1 MSEHNFRKN
10 KQRQEWNPHWLLKI
24 LYGVWYLAVAAVKIA
39 AGALATVLL
48 ICLVCIFVFVGILGN
63 YLQDDILPEANY
75 NLENA
80 ALDQTSF
87 VYYVDA
93 GGNIQQLQQIYTTAD
108 RQWASLDEIPEDLVN
123 AAVAIEDKRFYEHQG
138 VDWITTVKA
147 CANMFFGSGD
157 TFGGSTITQQLI
169 KNLTG
174 EDSVTVQRKVMEIFR
189 AQQFE
194 KKYDKDT
201 IMEWYLNTIYLGR
214 GCYGVRSAAAEY
226 FGKEIQ
232 MLTPAECASLISIT
246 NNPSIFN
253 PFSSTFDWDPG
264 DEAGLREM
272 TGKERNRVRQVNTLW
287 VMKEEGL
294 LSQED
299 YDAALNQE
307 MVFKS
312 GIADADKWTVCE
324 RSSCAYEGTASTFT
338 QQGST
343 YYCPVCGGST
353 ALAEDA
359 SQEVYSYFVDTVLE
373 DVASDLAELNGVDY
387 DALDKEGKKYW
398 SNIIQRGGFHIYST
412 LDMNVQNSIDAV
424 YTDLSQIP
432 TTRSKQ
438 QLQSGLVVI
447 DNRSGDLVGMAGGV
461 GEKTEHDGW
470 NIATDS
476 KLQTGSAQKP
486 LSVYAPAFEAGVIS
500 PATVVPDLPVSYSGG
515 AFPKNDSRTYSFS
528 RTIFSGITSSVNAV
542 SVRTL
547 RMIGYDYS
555 YRFTKDKF
563 RLSTLTDHYPTSSG
577 KVKSDLGDS
586 PLGMGALTVGATI
599 RDVSAAYAT
608 FANDGTWREARTYT
622 KVYDSLGNIIL
633 DNTQESEKILSDQ
646 SVNYMNYCL
655 QNAVTSGTGGAA
667 DFSGHNVAGKTGT
680 TSSNRDR
687 WFCGYTGYYT
697 AAVWCGYKQPEEIRL
712 TGNSQNP
719 AARLF
724 RKVMEPIHKGKSR
737 MALYSTSGMR
747 GYSVCLDSG
756 KRATEACEKD
766 VRSKNRIASAYAYS
780 GDGPSGTCDR
790 HVLVDYCTTGGG
802 VATEYCH
809 LFAEVDTVKIE
820 SVGLLQLTPDEV
832 DEINS
837 AYKYGLG
844 SEFRDN
850 RYVFYI
856 SENGTPMNWFGFN
869 GKANEG
875 IKAPYVVCPVHTKEA
890 WEEYEAS
897 QATEPPTEPPTEAPE
912 EPEEPQE
919 KPTEAPEEKPGE
931 KPTEAPTEKP
941 TEAPAEGD

>member
-1 MSEHNFRKN
+1 MSEFSNRKN

-24 LYGVWYLAVAAVKIA
+24 LYGAWYVAVAALKIA
-39 AGALATVLL
+39 AGALATVAL
-48 ICLVCIFVFVGILGN
+48 ICLVCVFVFVGILGN
-63 YLQDDILPEANY
+63 YLQDDILPESNY
-75 NLENA
+75 NLENVS
-80 ALDQTSF
+80 LDQTSF

-93 GGNIQQLQQIYTTAD
+93 SGNIQQLQQVYTTAD
-108 RQWASLDEIPEDLVN
+108 RQWASLDQIPEDLVN

-147 CANMFFGSGD
+147 CANMFFGGGD

-232 MLTPAECASLISIT
+232 MLTTAECASLISIT

-253 PFSSTFDWDPG
+253 PFSSTFEWDPG
-264 DEAGLREM
+264 DEEGRREM
-272 TGKERNRVRQVNTLW
+272 TGMERNRVRQVNTLW
-287 VMKEEGL
+287 VMREEEL
-294 LSQED
+294 ITQEE
-299 YDAALNQE
+299 YDAALAQE
-307 MVFKS
+307 MDFHS
-312 GIADADKWTVCE
+312 GIKDEDKWTVCE
-324 RSSCAYEGTASTFT
+324 RTGCSYEGIASSFV
-338 QQGST
+338 QQGSS
-343 YYCPVCGGST
+343 YVCPVCGGST
-353 ALAEDA
+353 TLAEDA

-373 DVASDLAELNGVDY
+373 DVARDLAASNSVDY
-387 DALDKEGKKYW
+387 DSLDKEGKKYW
-398 SNIIQRGGFHIYST
+398 NNIIQRGGFHIYTT
-412 LDMNVQNSIDAV
+412 LDMNVQNQIDKI

-438 QLQSGLVVI
+438 QLQSGIVVI
-447 DNRSGDLVGMAGGV
+447 DNRTGDIVGMAGGV

-476 KLQTGSAQKP
+476 TLQTGSAQKP

-500 PATVVPDLPVSYSGG
+500 PATVIPDLPVSYSGG
-515 AFPKNDSRTYSFS
+515 AYPKNDNRRYSYS
-528 RTIFSGITSSVNAV
+528 RTIFAGVTSSVNAV

-555 YRFTKDKF
+555 FRFTKDKF
-563 RLSTLTDHYPTSSG
+563 GLSTLTDHYETSSG
-577 KVKSDLGDS
+577 KVLNDLGDS

-599 RDVSAAYAT
+599 RDVTAAYAT
-608 FANDGTWREARTYT
+608 FANDGVYREARTYT
-622 KVYDSLGNIIL
+622 KVYDSQGNIVL
-633 DNTQESEKILSDQ
+633 DNVQDSEQILS
-646 SVNYMNYCL
+646 SKTVNYMNYCL
-655 QNAVTSGTGGAA
+655 QNAVTNGTGSAA
-667 DFSGHNVAGKTGT
+667 DLSGHNVAGKTGT

-719 AARLF
+719 AARLWK
-724 RKVMEPIHKGKSR
+724 KVMQPLHSGKSR
-737 MALYSTSGMR
+737 VALYSTSGMK

-756 KRATEACEKD
+756 DRATDACEKD
-766 VRSKNRIASAYAYS
+766 IRRYLLGRNRVASAYAYS
-780 GDGPSGTCDR
+780 GDGPSGTCDQ
-790 HVLVDYCTTGGG
+790 HVLVDFCTTGGG
-802 VATEYCH
+802 VATEYCRK
-809 LFAEVDTVKIE
+809 FAEVDTVSID
-820 SVGLLQLTPDEV
+820 SRALLKLTPSKVEQ
-832 DEINS
+832 INS
-837 AYKYGLG
+837 AYKYGLDG
-844 SEFRDN
+844 DFRDN
-850 RYVFYI
+850 RYVYYV
-856 SENGTPMNWFGFN
+856 SEDGSSLNWHGFN

-875 IKAPYVVCPVHTKEA
+875 IDAPYVVCPTHTAQA
-890 WEEYEAS
+890 WADYEAS
-897 QATEPPTEPPTEAPE
+897 QATEPPTEEPTEAPADTPVE
-912 EPEEPQE
+912 T
-919 KPTEAPEEKPGE
+919 PTEA
-931 KPTEAPTEKP
+931 P
-941 TEAPAEGD
+941 TEAPAEGN

>member
-1 MSEHNFRKN
+1 MADIPNRK
-10 KQRQEWNPHWLLKI
+10 KKERQEWNPHWLLKI
-24 LYGVWYLAVAAVKIA
+24 LYGLWSAAIAVVKIA
-39 AGALATVLL
+39 VGAVATVVL
-48 ICLVCIFVFVGILGN
+48 IALVCIFVFIGILGN
-63 YLQDDILPEANY
+63 YLQDDILPEAHYSLDNVT
-75 NLENA
+75 
-80 ALDQTSF
+80 LDQTSF

-93 GGNIQQLQQIYTTAD
+93 GGNIQQLQQVYTSAD
-108 RQWASLDEIPEDLVN
+108 RQWASLEEIPEDLVK

-194 KKYDKDT
+194 KNYDKDI
-201 IMEWYLNTIYLGR
+201 IMEYYLNTIYLGR

-232 MLTPAECASLISIT
+232 MLTTAECASLISIT

-253 PFSSTFDWDPG
+253 PFSSTFEWDPG
-264 DEAGLREM
+264 DEEGRREM
-272 TGKERNRVRQVNTLW
+272 TGVERNRVRQVNTLW

-294 LSQED
+294 ITE
-299 YDAALNQE
+299 AAYQQALEQE

-312 GIADADKWTVCE
+312 GIDDADKWTVCE
-324 RSSCAYEGTASTFT
+324 RSSCAYEGIASTFVL
-338 QQGST
+338 QGST
-343 YYCPVCGGST
+343 YVCPVCGGST
-353 ALAEDA
+353 TLAEDA
-359 SQEVYSYFVDTVLE
+359 SKTVYSYFVDTVLE
-373 DVASDLAELNGVDY
+373 DVARDLAAQNGVDY
-387 DALDKEGKKYW
+387 DTLDKEGKKYW

-412 LDMNVQNSIDAV
+412 LDMKVQNAIDAV

-438 QLQSGLVVI
+438 QLQSGIVVI
-447 DNRSGDLVGMAGGV
+447 DNRTGDIVGMAGGV

-486 LSVYAPAFEAGVIS
+486 LSVYAPGFESGAIS
-500 PATVVPDLPVSYSGG
+500 PATVIPDLPVSYSGG
-515 AFPKNDSRTYSFS
+515 AYPKNDSRTYSYS
-528 RTIFSGITSSVNAV
+528 RTIFNAITNSINAV

-547 RMIGYDYS
+547 RMIGYDYAYS
-555 YRFTKDKF
+555 FTKDKF
-563 RLSTLTDHYPTSSG
+563 GLSTMTDHYVTSSG
-577 KVKSDLGDS
+577 QVMSDLGDS

-608 FANDGTWREARTYT
+608 FANDGIHREARTYT
-622 KVYDSLGNIIL
+622 KVYDSKGNLVL
-633 DNTQESEKILSDQ
+633 DNVQKSEQILSEKT
-646 SVNYMNYCL
+646 VNYMNYCL

-667 DFSGHNVAGKTGT
+667 DLNGHNVAGKTGT

-712 TGNSQNP
+712 TGNTQNP
-719 AARLF
+719 AARLWK
-724 RKVMEPIHKGKSR
+724 KVMQPLHSGKSR
-737 MALYSTSGMR
+737 VSLYSTSGMR

-756 KRATEACEKD
+756 DLASAACEKD
-766 VRSKNRIASAYAYS
+766 VRFYLLGRNRVNSAYAYS
-780 GDGPSGTCDR
+780 GDGPNSTCEQ
-790 HVLVDYCTTGGG
+790 HIMVEFCTTGGG
-802 VATEYCH
+802 VATDYCRK
-809 LFAEVDTVKIE
+809 FAEVDTVKIDGRSLLKMTPNDVE
-820 SVGLLQLTPDEV
+820 QIKRASSAGLASD
-832 DEINS
+832 
-837 AYKYGLG
+837 
-844 SEFRDN
+844 FRDD
-850 RYVFYI
+850 RYVYYV
-856 SENGTPMNWFGFN
+856 SEDGTPLNWHGFSGNANN
-869 GKANEG
+869 GVD
-875 IKAPYVVCPVHTKEA
+875 APYVTCPVHTRQA

-897 QATEPPTEPPTEAPE
+897 QATEPPTEA
-912 EPEEPQE
+912 
-919 KPTEAPEEKPGE
+919 
-931 KPTEAPTEKP
+931 P
-941 TEAPAEGD
+941 TEAPAETPDETPENNA

>member
-1 MSEHNFRKN
+1 MSDFMNRKK

-24 LYGVWYLAVAAVKIA
+24 LYGIWYLAVAAVKIA
-39 AGALATVLL
+39 AGAVATVAL
-48 ICLVCIFVFVGILGN
+48 ICLVCAFVFVGILGS
-63 YLQDDILPEANY
+63 YLQEDILPEANY
-75 NLENA
+75 SLENVS
-80 ALDQTSF
+80 LDQTSF

-93 GGNIQQLQQIYTTAD
+93 DGNIQQLQQIYTTAD
-108 RQWASLDEIPEDLVN
+108 RQWASLEDIPEDLVK

-147 CANMFFGSGD
+147 CANMFFGGGD

-194 KKYDKDT
+194 KNYDKDI
-201 IMEWYLNTIYLGR
+201 IMEYYLNTIYLGR

-232 MLTPAECASLISIT
+232 MLTTAECASLISIT

-253 PFSSTFDWDPG
+253 PFSSTFEWDPG
-264 DEAGLREM
+264 DEEGRREM
-272 TGKERNRVRQVNTLW
+272 TGMERNRVRQVNTLW
-287 VMKEEGL
+287 VMHEEGL
-294 LSQED
+294 ITDAE
-299 YDAALNQE
+299 YEAALEQE
-307 MVFKS
+307 MDFHS
-312 GIADADKWTVCE
+312 GIRDEDKWTVCE
-324 RSSCAYEGTASTFT
+324 RSACAYEGIASSFV
-338 QQGST
+338 QQGSK
-343 YYCPVCGGST
+343 YVCPVCGGST

-373 DVASDLAELNGVDY
+373 DVARDLAASNGVNY
-387 DALDKEGKKYW
+387 DSLDKEGKKYW
-398 SNIIQRGGFHIYST
+398 NNIIQRGGFHIYST
-412 LDMNVQNSIDAV
+412 LDMKVQNAIDRI

-438 QLQSGLVVI
+438 QLQSGMVVI
-447 DNRSGDLVGMAGGV
+447 DNRSGDIVGMAGGV
-461 GEKTEHDGW
+461 GTKTEHDGW

-500 PATVVPDLPVSYSGG
+500 PATVIPDLPVSYSGG
-515 AFPKNDSRTYSFS
+515 AYPKNDNRRYSFS

-555 YRFTKDKF
+555 FRFSKDRF
-563 RLSTLTDHYPTSSG
+563 GLSTLTDHYETSSG
-577 KVKSDLGDS
+577 KIKNDLGDS

-599 RDVSAAYAT
+599 RDVTAAYAT
-608 FANDGTWREARTYT
+608 FANNGIYREARTYT
-622 KVYDSLGNIIL
+622 KVYDSLGNLVL
-633 DNTQESEKILSDQ
+633 DNTQKEERILSEKT
-646 SVNYMNYCL
+646 VNYMNYCL

-667 DFSGHNVAGKTGT
+667 DFSGHNIAGKTGT

-697 AAVWCGYKQPEEIRL
+697 AAVWCGYKQPEEIKL

-724 RKVMEPIHKGKSR
+724 KKVMQPLHEGKARKS
-737 MALYSTSGMR
+737 LFSTSDMR

-756 KRATEACEKD
+756 LLATEACEKD
-766 VRSKNRIASAYAYS
+766 LRTYLLGTERVASAYAYRE
-780 GDGPSGTCDR
+780 DAPDGTCSQ
-790 HVLVDYCTTGGG
+790 HILVDYCTTGDG
-802 VATEYCH
+802 VATDYCRM
-809 LFAEVDTVKIE
+809 FAGVDTVKIDKRA
-820 SVGLLQLTPDEV
+820 LLKLTPAGV
-832 DEINS
+832 DEINT
-837 AYKYGLG
+837 AYKYGL
-844 SEFRDN
+844 SSDFRDN
-850 RYVFYI
+850 RYVYYV
-856 SENGTPMNWFGFN
+856 SESGTPLNWHGFN

-875 IKAPYVVCPVHTKEA
+875 IDAPYVLCPVHTAKA
-890 WEEYEAS
+890 WADYEAS
-897 QATEPPTEPPTEAPE
+897 QATEPPTEA
-912 EPEEPQE
+912 
-919 KPTEAPEEKPGE
+919 
-931 KPTEAPTEKP
+931 P
-941 TEAPAEGD
+941 TEAPAEQPEADPENAG